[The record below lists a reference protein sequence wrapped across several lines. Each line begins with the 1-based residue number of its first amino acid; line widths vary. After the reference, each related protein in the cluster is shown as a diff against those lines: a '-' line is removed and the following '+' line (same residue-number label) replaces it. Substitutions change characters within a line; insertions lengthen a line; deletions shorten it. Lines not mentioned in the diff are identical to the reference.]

1 MSDRASEPRVQTAPA
16 PYYEAGYQEEPS
28 FDILG
33 FFYRN
38 RAKLLV
44 SFAVIFGAGVCAY
57 FLWYLLSDKTVSG
70 TVQLL
75 FPGIEKQEYPSG
87 RKFTVED
94 FRSPDLLSRA
104 VAGAGLSKKRIDPK
118 ELAAQLY
125 VTPVIPGEVQARW
138 RVQERAGNKREE
150 YVPNEFRIEIA
161 LGGLNDAERMHLFSA
176 VIKGYQDRVKFEQTS
191 ALGFVSYWETS
202 YDRLAADYDFWDL
215 PALFGDRYGLFKGR
229 IAAVIAE
236 SLQHQD
242 PRFQLEFREIAQA
255 LDTWYATRLLA
266 LEALTYQGRLIKNR
280 EIMMQRT
287 QYRIED
293 LEIRIRQKTQEA
305 AEAMKLLEA
314 VERPRAL
321 LAGQL
326 SSREGL
332 PVVDAS
338 ALDRLVK
345 SDYVG
350 PVVQRISR
358 LQEEIQAME
367 ADKARLQ
374 KQLSWLPKASNI
386 TLAQLP
392 AGHRGLVETLSAELK
407 AIAERYNRILDE
419 YLTASITS
427 KVVLGRPP
435 VMARRGPSPILVMA
449 GLGALSFFLSLAYV
463 GLEARI
469 RQLKGED
476 RGARR
481 PA

>member
-1 MSDRASEPRVQTAPA
+1 MSDRTSEPRVQTVPA
-16 PYYEAGYQEEPS
+16 QYYEPGYEEAPS

-33 FFYRN
+33 FFYRH
-38 RAKLLV
+38 RVKLLV
-44 SFAVIFGAGVCAY
+44 SFAVIFGAGLCAY
-57 FLWYLLSDKTVSG
+57 FLWYLLGDKTVSG

-75 FPGIEKQEYPSG
+75 FQGIEKQEYPSG
-87 RKFTVED
+87 RKFTIED

-104 VAGAGLSKKRIDPK
+104 VASAGLSEKRIDPK

-125 VTPVIPGEVQARW
+125 VTPVIPAEVEARW
-138 RVQERAGNKREE
+138 KVQERAGNKREE
-150 YVPNEFRIEIA
+150 YFPNEFRIEIA
-161 LGGLNDAERMHLFSA
+161 LGGLNDAERMHLFGA
-176 VIKGYQDRVKFEQTS
+176 VIKGYQDRVKFEQAS
-191 ALGFVSYWETS
+191 ALGFVSSWETS
-202 YDRLAADYDFWDL
+202 YDKLAAAYDFWDL
-215 PALFGDRYGLFKGR
+215 PALFGDRYALLKGR

-280 EIMMQRT
+280 DIMMQRT

-326 SSREGL
+326 SNKEGL
-332 PVVDAS
+332 PIVDAS
-338 ALDRLVK
+338 ALDKLIK

-367 ADKARLQ
+367 AEKARLQ

-392 AGHRGLVETLSAELK
+392 AGHKGLVEALSTELK
-407 AIAERYNRILDE
+407 AITERYNRMLDD
-419 YLTASITS
+419 YLTATITS
-427 KVVLGRPP
+427 RVVIGRSP
-435 VMARRGPSPILVMA
+435 VLARRGPSPILVMA
-449 GLGALSFFLSLAYV
+449 GLGVLSFFLSLAYV
-463 GLEARI
+463 GLEVRI
-469 RQLKGED
+469 RQLKGEEK
-476 RGARR
+476 GSRR
-481 PA
+481 AA